1 MPVVRTE
8 RDRGT
13 TLIEMLIVLVVMSIA
28 TVMISTTLILSQRV
42 TERIENSSDAIDAAR
57 LVSASL
63 DRELRSA
70 VCISAPAEGTT
81 GNTLTFQTLASGKPS
96 TLTYR
101 VNAGT
106 VTRTENAAPP
116 RVVITGVGTTST
128 AFQQVMTPLRTVVVR
143 IPIRSTNGGEFNL
156 QTTIAGRNA
165 WHRC

>member
-1 MPVVRTE
+1 MRTRAAE

-13 TLIEMLIVLVVMSIA
+13 TIIEMLVVMVVMSIA

-42 TERIENSSDAIDAAR
+42 TNRIENSSTAIDAAR
-57 LVSASL
+57 LVSATL

-70 VCISAPAEGTT
+70 VCISTPTEGTT
-81 GNTLTFQTLASGKPS
+81 GNTLTFQTLASGEPA

-101 VNAGT
+101 VEAGA
-106 VTRTENAAPP
+106 VTRTVNAEHP
-116 RVVITGVGTTST
+116 RVVITDVGTTAG

-143 IPIRSTNGGEFNL
+143 IPIRSANGGEFNL